1 MTASISLGMMDC
13 LDGLSD
19 PDLTLVPGIC
29 LENCPFH
36 PGFPVLLSIAF
47 CSRVW

>member
-1 MTASISLGMMDC
+1 MGRLLMTASISLGVIRC

-19 PDLTLVPGIC
+19 PILTLAPGMY

-36 PGFPVLLSIAF
+36 PDFPI
-47 CSRVW
+47 

>member
-1 MTASISLGMMDC
+1 MGLWDC

-19 PDLTLVPGIC
+19 PDLTLVPGIF

-36 PGFPVLLSIAF
+36 PDFPVVLNIGF
-47 CSRVW
+47 CGRIL